1 MAGRAE
7 RQERGGAGTPPI
19 ALESASSF
27 ETERILRT
35 TSSGG
40 SFLQR
45 LLSRNESAASYFSVP
60 TDLDDDG
67 FDDKNEAQ
75 SRKQHHR
82 WVPEEE
88 AGVVSRYTFGWVTGI
103 LSLGMTKHL
112 EQSDLWDTA
121 EVDDVRRVRRRFS
134 RVLAATKDFEL
145 QPSGK
150 MSSALWRT
158 HRKRFIL
165 AGLIKLFHGQY

>member
-45 LLSRNESAASYFSVP
+45 LLSRSESAASYFSVP